1 MADNPFITE
10 ISLIDYLTKGEEK
23 DFPQGNEKK
32 PYKDRYI
39 ELNKL
44 FSDFPVEMGAM
55 KSAYDQQLKDLNTQ
69 LENILNIPDRSEQ
82 THKAYELIEENSTIF
97 LNKHGAEHVSKVTE
111 RAFDIIKCFDRS
123 FPSFYEIFLLL
134 CSISVH
140 DVGNIF
146 GRTNHEKS
154 IYKLINSTCNNI
166 IDDTIER
173 KVISRIAGV
182 HSGRIKGSKDT
193 ISCLKEKYTV
203 NNIEIREQMLASIL
217 RFADELADDNT
228 RANEPALKYNIV
240 GEASEIFHIYSSTLH
255 TVKLQQNPVNNAWD
269 VVLKFQF
276 DEETAKKQFKK
287 GSTNIYLLD
296 EIYQRTFKMEQER
309 IYCMRFLRIYCS
321 IESINVE
328 ITIDNDEDVF
338 DLKTIKYVLQEKGYP
353 DSQYNTIKD
362 VNKDILTGEEM
373 AKELRKQGRGEKDE

>member
-1 MADNPFITE
+1 MADNPFVTE
-10 ISLIDYLTKGEEK
+10 FSLLDYLKKGDAK

-32 PYKDRYI
+32 PYKDRFL
-39 ELNKL
+39 ELDKL

-55 KSAYDQQLKDLNTQ
+55 KNEYDQHIKNLRTQ
-69 LENILNIPDRSEQ
+69 LENILTISEESERIL
-82 THKAYELIEENSTIF
+82 KAFELFEENKTIF
-97 LNKHGAEHVSKVTE
+97 LNKHGAEHVSKVRE
-111 RAFDIIKCFDRS
+111 KAFDILKCFDRNY
-123 FPSFYEIFLLL
+123 PSYYEIFLLL

-146 GRTNHEKS
+146 GRANHEKH
-154 IYKLINSTCNNI
+154 IYKMIDSTCNNI
-166 IDDTIER
+166 IDDAIER

-228 RANEPALKYNIV
+228 RANDPALGFDIV
-240 GEASEIFHIYSSTLH
+240 GEASEIFHVYSSKLH
-255 TVKLQQNPVNNAWD
+255 TVKLQQNPVNNAWEI
-269 VVLKFQF
+269 VLKFQF

-287 GSTNIYLLD
+287 GSKNIYLLD

-309 IYCMRFLRIYCS
+309 KYCMRFLRIYCS

-353 DSQYNTIKD
+353 DSQYDTIKD

-373 AKELRKQGRGEKDE
+373 AEKIRKQGQGEKDE